1 MFTQQV
7 LIYIIDHRGIDNIV
21 LTSIINTLER
31 FLSESLEQLFGC
43 VPDTHPG
50 STQAHGTA
58 HMNNLHVKVL
68 NDDILPLPGK
78 CQ

>member
-7 LIYIIDHRGIDNIV
+7 LIYIIDNRGINNIV

-31 FLSESLEQLFGC
+31 FLSGVLERLFDF

-50 STQAHGTA
+50 SAQAHGKA

-68 NDDILPLPGK
+68 NDDTLPLPGK